1 MLLSVTSSQ
10 RSRTDLS
17 TNPSMGTNPSDGRLP
32 IVKLR
37 SRGPVKSVALV
48 AGTLLVLCL
57 ILSASSCQSGSVVR
71 DEADAAY
78 IPPNPAPTPIP
89 TGLDSQQFTLL
100 DGGKVGLSSL
110 IGRDKV
116 VLINFWATW
125 CGPCRQEI
133 PQLVRL
139 QSEMRDQGVEIIGM
153 TVENPLTDLENV
165 RSFVGRYSINYR
177 IGFSP
182 EEAFLLF
189 NGADPRAPI
198 PQTFIFDRQGRL
210 VDRLKGFRPN
220 FRAWA
225 RGALNHALKSS

>member
-1 MLLSVTSSQ
+1 MAGALL
-10 RSRTDLS
+10 
-17 TNPSMGTNPSDGRLP
+17 
-32 IVKLR
+32 I
-37 SRGPVKSVALV
+37 
-48 AGTLLVLCL
+48 LCL
-57 ILSASSCQSGSVVR
+57 ILSSSSCRRGSVV
-71 DEADAAY
+71 DGEAESTY
-78 IPPNPAPTPIP
+78 VPPSPVPTPVP
-89 TGLDSQQFTLL
+89 ASLDSQQFSMLN
-100 DGGKVGLSSL
+100 GGNARLSDL

-133 PQLVRL
+133 PELVRL

-153 TVENPLTDLENV
+153 TVENPITDQESV
-165 RSFVGRYSINYR
+165 KSFVGRYSINYR

-210 VDRLKGFRPN
+210 VDRVRGFRPN
-220 FRAWA
+220 FRSWA